1 MAKKHKKTRS
11 PEAVARIFSQRLSY
25 SALILACSSHQLPP
39 AVRSECEV
47 RYGRE
52 FRALA
57 MAEGHR
63 MALANDYAQGLAA
76 GLKPFECARAMGFHP
91 SDLLHLDALLESRG
105 FVKDQDACEP
115 LALPLAAE

>member
-11 PEAVARIFSQRLSY
+11 PKAVARIFTQRLSY

-39 AVRSECEV
+39 AVRSECEG

-52 FRALA
+52 LRALA

-76 GLKPFECARAMGFHP
+76 GLKPFECARAMGVEP
-91 SDLLHLDALLESRG
+91 SEMLGLEALLESRG
-105 FVKDQDACEP
+105 FIKDQDACEP
-115 LALPLAAE
+115 VVIPLAAE